1 MDITEGV
8 VFVNTY
14 KRYNEGRVYTEPV
27 SICDFEFKSEFI
39 EYCKSIF
46 PEEKDPELM
55 FADYSRIPE
64 CLITESSISE
74 QCWDIIKA
82 INDGKINP
90 GALGAFLEL
99 GDFDDCNDILDQ
111 FEERYFWEVNFDS
124 FCSTEEQFGE
134 YVIEEGLYTTNIP
147 EELEQYIDYEKLGRD
162 LLMTSYIDH
171 DGYVFTRY

>member
-90 GALGAFLEL
+90 DALGAFLEL
-99 GDFDDCNDILDQ
+99 GDFDDCNDILYQ

-171 DGYVFTRY
+171 DGYVFMRR

>member
-1 MDITEGV
+1 MYITEGV

-55 FADYSRIPE
+55 FADYSGIPD

-74 QCWDIIKA
+74 QCWNIINS
-82 INDGKINP
+82 ISDGEVDKD
-90 GALGAFLEL
+90 ALEAFLEI
-99 GDFDDCNDILDQ
+99 GDFDEKLDIIEQ
-111 FEERYFWEVNFDS
+111 FSDRYYFSVNFNS

-147 EELEQYIDYEKLGRD
+147 KELEQYIDYEKLGRD

>member
-90 GALGAFLEL
+90 DALGAFLEL

-171 DGYVFTRY
+171 DGYVFMRR

>member
-90 GALGAFLEL
+90 DALGAFLEL

>member
-1 MDITEGV
+1 MYITEGI

-14 KRYNEGRVYTEPV
+14 KRYNEGKVCTQPV
-27 SICDFEFKSEFI
+27 SISDFEFKAEFI
-39 EYCKSIF
+39 EHCISLF
-46 PEEKDPELM
+46 PDEKDPELM
-55 FADYSRIPE
+55 FADYNSIPD

-82 INDGKINP
+82 INDGKIDP
-90 GALGAFLEL
+90 DALGAFLEL

>member
-1 MDITEGV
+1 MYITEGV

-90 GALGAFLEL
+90 DALGAFLEL

-124 FCSTEEQFGE
+124 CCSTEEQFGE
-134 YVIEEGLYTTNIP
+134 YVIEEKLVIENIP
-147 EELEQYIDYEKLGRD
+147 EEIECYIDYEKLGRD

>member
-1 MDITEGV
+1 MYITEGV

-82 INDGKINP
+82 INDGKIDP
-90 GALGAFLEL
+90 DALGAFLEL
-99 GDFDDCNDILDQ
+99 RDFDDCNDILDQ

-134 YVIEEGLYTTNIP
+134 YVIEEWIYTTNIP
-147 EELEQYIDYEKLGRD
+147 KELEQYIDYEKLGRD